1 MSLQLFQKIDDGAG
15 MNRDYFLMNGL
26 ATVIAAYG
34 LFANSAA
41 VVIGAMLLAMLL
53 GPINGIG
60 FALAHGNL
68 SLFRKSIVAEVVGV
82 LVVLAISL
90 TIGWIHHD
98 VPISAEMLARTRPNI
113 FDLMIAL
120 AGGAAGAYALTS
132 SRIENT
138 IAGVAIATALVPP
151 LTTCGIMLARH
162 LPTEATG
169 AFFLFLTN
177 FFAISFAAM
186 IVFRLTTGK
195 EHFATVGKISIS
207 VMRLIALALLVTM
220 SLHLFT
226 NFRDLRA
233 QQDLQSS
240 ALALLTRQVGKTP
253 DARLVDVWI
262 KTRNRVPHVY
272 AVVRSPVKP
281 TQAEVNHID
290 ALLEQKLKR
299 PLVLHFRHVP
309 VEEITAE

>member
-1 MSLQLFQKIDDGAG
+1 MSLTLFPKIDDAAG
-15 MNRDYFLMNGL
+15 MNRDYFIMNGL
-26 ATVIAAYG
+26 ATIIAAYG

-60 FALAHGNL
+60 FALAHGHL
-68 SLFRKSIVAEVVGV
+68 GLFRKSITAEAVGV
-82 LVVLAISL
+82 VMVLGISFAFGL
-90 TIGWIHHD
+90 IHHD
-98 VPISAEMLARTRPNI
+98 VPVSSEMLARTSPNI

-151 LTTCGIMLARH
+151 LTTCGIMLARN
-162 LPTEATG
+162 LPTEALG
-169 AFFLFLTN
+169 AFSLFLAN
-177 FFAISFAAM
+177 FLAISFAAM

-195 EHFATVGKISIS
+195 ERFATVGKISLS
-207 VMRLIALALLVTM
+207 VMRLIALTLLVVM

-233 QQDLQSS
+233 RQDLERS
-240 ALALLTRQVGKTP
+240 ALTLLKREVRKTP
-253 DARLVDVWI
+253 QARLADIWI
-262 KTRNRVPHVY
+262 TSRQRVPHIY
-272 AVVRSPVKP
+272 AVVRSPTKP
-281 TQAEVNHID
+281 TQAEVNHMD
-290 ALLEQKLKR
+290 ALLEKKLKR
-299 PLVLHFRHVP
+299 PVILHLRHVP
-309 VEEITAE
+309 VEEIIAQ